1 MPDLDDL
8 RSLSHQMV
16 PPAFE
21 SLVDTARRRDRRA
34 AGAWTAA
41 VVSAA
46 VATLAVVVVVSGPGS
61 ESSRLAPAPTP
72 SSSVTSFPPGR
83 AADFVPE
90 VTPDDLRR
98 WEVAVLATNTDPA
111 HLGATELQ
119 LEVPI
124 RDRYTTQWSAF
135 CSGDPDTWFVYI
147 IDDTGASGSGTCDMS
162 RSKSL
167 QPLPT
172 DVSPLQQ
179 GDATPETLDVRMF
192 VTGPIPQ
199 EHLDCFDRLSP
210 PECVGVEPR
219 LEPLSSTD
227 VEFGV
232 AGYEHWAPTVAE
244 AGGQRFGA
252 LASTDGVDY
261 VLRRVVQGPGTS
273 PLTIDLDPNG
283 PELLVGA
290 VQAATEALI
299 ACGREATTR
308 KESLACEP
316 GLELRLGARIVTM
329 ERGTFGDF
337 GDFPRLLG
345 PPLYRVPAGTT
356 GQIDFS
362 VTRGAPEH
370 ADLAILVFEIQ
381 QQ

>member
-34 AGAWTAA
+34 ASAWTAA

-46 VATLAVVVVVSGPGS
+46 VATLAVVAVVSGPGS

-72 SSSVTSFPPGR
+72 TSSVTSFPPSR

-111 HLGATELQ
+111 HLGATELR
-119 LEVPI
+119 LEVPV
-124 RDRYTTQWSAF
+124 RNRYTTQWSAF

-147 IDDTGASGSGTCDMS
+147 VDDTGASGSGTCTMP
-162 RSKSL
+162 RSTHL

-172 DVSPLQQ
+172 DVSPIRQ
-179 GDATPETLDVRMF
+179 GDAKPETLDVRMF
-192 VTGPIPQ
+192 VTGPISQ

-210 PECVGVEPR
+210 TECVSVKPR

-227 VEFGV
+227 VEFGI
-232 AGYEHWAPTVAE
+232 AGYAHWAPTVAE
-244 AGGQRFGA
+244 AAGQRIGA
-252 LASTDGVDY
+252 LASIDGVDY

-290 VQAATEALI
+290 LQAVTEELV
-299 ACGREATTR
+299 ACGREAPTR
-308 KESLACEP
+308 EESLACEP
-316 GLELRLGARIVTM
+316 GLELRLGSRTVTM
-329 ERGTFGDF
+329 ERGIFGEP
-337 GDFPRLLG
+337 GDFPMLLP

-356 GQIDFS
+356 GQIDLR
-362 VTRGAPEH
+362 VIRGEPEN

-381 QQ
+381 EQ